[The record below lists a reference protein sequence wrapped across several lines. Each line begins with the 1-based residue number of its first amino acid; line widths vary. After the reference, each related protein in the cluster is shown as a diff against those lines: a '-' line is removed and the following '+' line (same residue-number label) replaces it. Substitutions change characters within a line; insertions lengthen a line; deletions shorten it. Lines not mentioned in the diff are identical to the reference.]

1 MKGVKVATMDA
12 LGEALEKAIKEQM
25 YDNVTTFVKVVLNQE
40 LGDPFRRDA
49 MRTPVVVAGI
59 DANDMRPQQP
69 GGRT

>member
-25 YDNVTTFVKVVLNQE
+25 YDNVTTFVEVVLNQE

-59 DANDMRPQQP
+59 DANDMRPQRP